1 MKILFMHI
9 NIIAT
14 VVLVISALC
23 LESDI
28 ALKICLVSTAY
39 IALYTFRRE
48 ILKAIYKVFCF
59 YADALKEAKA
69 SRMQNAKCK
78 MQNCGGFSDE
88 KLH

>member
-14 VVLVISALC
+14 VVLIISGLC

-28 ALKICLVSTAY
+28 ALKICLISTAY

-48 ILKAIYKVFCF
+48 ILKAIYKVVCF
-59 YADALKEAKA
+59 YIEVVKA
-69 SRMQNAKCK
+69 A
-78 MQNCGGFSDE
+78 GG
-88 KLH
+88 KK